1 MVLIQMILDQFAQEA
16 HCKRIAALAVELGRR
31 AGIDAQALTQAAL
44 LHDSLD
50 ALGDSTGLGRLAWQ
64 VVAGDQ
70 ADCAAGIVR
79 VCHFVDE
86 RMEGLEFE
94 YQDIDSILEEIRS
107 FSVFEHFDPA
117 LIDHLNGLRHRVQP
131 HAWELPAEGRVAGD
145 VFRTLR
151 GRAEFEPGELE
162 SLALR
167 DPALTASLLGVA
179 NSALFGRAT
188 PVATVA
194 RAVSCLG
201 VEAARKVM
209 LAVAMRP
216 LFASAGL
223 ARVWSHSVKSA
234 PLCAALAERTGLLS
248 REEGLVLG
256 LVHDI
261 GAVAVQALP
270 VEVMATCQ
278 NLIAGGCPQVY
289 VERLLLGK
297 DHGEIGAALL
307 AEWHFPDE
315 LIEAVRLH
323 HQPERS
329 ESKLVSLAYLA
340 EFWSGQEEDLP
351 SFGRVETAL
360 DRTGSTMEVL
370 AELGGNDSTLHALHS
385 VA

>member
-194 RAVSCLG
+194 RAVACLG

-270 VEVMATCQ
+270 VEVMAT
-278 NLIAGGCPQVY
+278 
-289 VERLLLGK
+289 
-297 DHGEIGAALL
+297 
-307 AEWHFPDE
+307 
-315 LIEAVRLH
+315 
-323 HQPERS
+323 
-329 ESKLVSLAYLA
+329 
-340 EFWSGQEEDLP
+340 
-351 SFGRVETAL
+351 
-360 DRTGSTMEVL
+360 
-370 AELGGNDSTLHALHS
+370 
-385 VA
+385 